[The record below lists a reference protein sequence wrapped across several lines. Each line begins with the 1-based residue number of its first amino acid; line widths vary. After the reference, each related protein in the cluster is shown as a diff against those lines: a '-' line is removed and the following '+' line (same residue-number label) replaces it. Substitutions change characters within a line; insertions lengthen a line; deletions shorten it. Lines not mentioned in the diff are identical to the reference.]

1 MNKTKLSISEEFRPH
16 ITVAT
21 VVENNGLFLM
31 VEEESGGEIVLN
43 QPAGH
48 LEPNESLIDCAKR
61 EVLEET
67 RWEVEIVSLL
77 GINLYHSKK
86 NNVTYHRTTFVGK
99 PIKEQVELSL
109 DDGIVN
115 AIWMSIEDI
124 ESLSKRHRSPMVMQS
139 INDYL
144 SQKHYPL
151 SIFSKSD

>member
-1 MNKTKLSISEEFRPH
+1 MDKTKLSTSEEFRPH

-48 LEPNESLIDCAKR
+48 LEPNETLIDCAKR

-77 GINLYHSKK
+77 G
-86 NNVTYHRTTFVGK
+86 K
-99 PIKEQVELSL
+99 PLSL
-109 DDGIVN
+109 
-115 AIWMSIEDI
+115 
-124 ESLSKRHRSPMVMQS
+124 K
-139 INDYL
+139 
-144 SQKHYPL
+144 K
-151 SIFSKSD
+151 